1 MFEPSTRRGRPLLLA
16 PRVTRQPSTPFLLL
30 FFFFFW
36 PLPSGYSSRGLYIR
50 FPPTLAS
57 ILFPRV
63 WKLSAATNP
72 FNLISTRIEFSRVIL
87 HACEKKLI
95 DPTFSF
101 PSLFSP
107 LPPFRSKFH
116 LSTFTHI
123 NPFETLRTLNL
134 AEHSL
139 PSNIF
144 QPNLPNY
151 STSSSSAKSRKG
163 RVSPPKP

>member
-30 FFFFFW
+30 FFFFFGHFRADIRAVDFTSVSLRPW
-36 PLPSGYSSRGLYIR
+36 LRYYFLACGNYRPL
-50 FPPTLAS
+50 
-57 ILFPRV
+57 
-63 WKLSAATNP
+63 TNP